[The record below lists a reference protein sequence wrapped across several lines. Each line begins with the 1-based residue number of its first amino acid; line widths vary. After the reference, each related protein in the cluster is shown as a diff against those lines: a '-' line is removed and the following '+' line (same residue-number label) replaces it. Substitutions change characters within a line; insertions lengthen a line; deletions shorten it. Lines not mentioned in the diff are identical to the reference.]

1 MTLADR
7 IAAEQRT
14 ALTAAADATLRDPA
28 AVPASAV
35 ADPPTWDDV
44 AHEAWR
50 VAAIDRLRADLRARY
65 CAGPVNRVG

>member
-1 MTLADR
+1 MTLAAR
-7 IAAEQRT
+7 IAAEQRA
-14 ALTAAADATLRDPA
+14 ALTAATDAILLDPTTAPSSA
-28 AVPASAV
+28 A

-65 CAGPVNRVG
+65 CAPPVNRVS